1 MKSKSSRAEA
11 EILLEASQDRV
22 RILID
27 SIRPEAE
34 TPASIRSDV
43 TLEPL
48 GGGVLI
54 RISSD
59 DSVGLR
65 AAVNSYLR
73 WAQGVIDVLE
83 KVEHRP

>member
-11 EILLEASQDRV
+11 EILLKASQDRV

-27 SIRPEAE
+27 SLRPEAE

-43 TLEPL
+43 TIEPL
-48 GGGVLI
+48 RGGVLI
-54 RISSD
+54 RVSAD

-73 WAQGVIDVLE
+73 WAQGIIEILNNLE
-83 KVEHRP
+83 M

>member
-1 MKSKSSRAEA
+1 MRSKSSRAEA
-11 EILLEASQDRV
+11 EILLRAPRDRV
-22 RILID
+22 KILID
-27 SIRPEAE
+27 SLRPEAE

-43 TLEPL
+43 TIEPIR
-48 GGGVLI
+48 GGVLI

-83 KVEHRP
+83 KLQPH

>member
-1 MKSKSSRAEA
+1 MRFKSSRAEA
-11 EILLEASQDRV
+11 EILLRASRDRV
-22 RILID
+22 KILID
-27 SIRPEAE
+27 SLRPEAE

-43 TLEPL
+43 TIEPL
-48 GGGVLI
+48 RGGVLI

-83 KVEHRP
+83 KLQPH

>member
-1 MKSKSSRAEA
+1 MKSKSTRAEA
-11 EILLEASQDRV
+11 EILLKASQDRA
-22 RILID
+22 RILIG
-27 SIRPEAE
+27 SLRPEAE

-43 TLEPL
+43 TIEPL
-48 GGGVLI
+48 RGGVLI
-54 RISSD
+54 RISAD

-83 KVEHRP
+83 KLELP